1 MNCSKGFPSI
11 VRMDLLAGILS
22 MALMLTT
29 DFTATQTVV
38 VPENNNKKVVYSQK
52 PAKPN
57 PVFQAMGNG
66 IDGVGKGLGNT
77 AQGTAKGAGW
87 FFQEL
92 LRPVEALRTGLI
104 DTFGV
109 KESSGHRQR

>member
-1 MNCSKGFPSI
+1 MSAFAAFLSLF
-11 VRMDLLAGILS
+11 LLLS
-22 MALMLTT
+22 T
-29 DFTATQTVV
+29 DFSGTQTVV
-38 VPENNNKKVVYSQK
+38 VPPENDQKIVYAQQ

-57 PVFQAMGNG
+57 PTIAALGNG
-66 IDGVGKGLGNT
+66 VNGVGKGLGNA
-77 AQGTAKGAGW
+77 AQGAAKGAGW

-109 KESSGHRQR
+109 KEESTRKRR